1 MPIEILQGLAIP
13 FLGTTLGAA
22 CVFLLRGELD
32 HRIQK
37 AFTGFAAGI
46 MVAASVWSLL
56 IPSMEESSALGAY
69 ASLPAVAGFWA
80 GTLFLLLLDHII
92 PQSIAISVQE
102 AIYHQV
108 DELFDK
114 FCPTKHLDII
124 RHVITRTDMTLDDIE
139 QLQELLEA
147 KKATAVDEVTCTCI
161 PGQCTCKEHLEL
173 EASHG

>member
-1 MPIEILQGLAIP
+1 MTISNAEW
-13 FLGTTLGAA
+13 
-22 CVFLLRGELD
+22 D
-32 HRIQK
+32 
-37 AFTGFAAGI
+37 I
-46 MVAASVWSLL
+46 MRVVWAQ
-56 IPSMEESSALGAY
+56 ERVTSSAILTILNQKLQWTSSTIKTLLKRLVDKGYLATEK
-69 ASLPAVAGFWA
+69 VGKGFVYSA
-80 GTLFLLLLDHII
+80 L
-92 PQSIAISVQE
+92 ISEQE

-161 PGQCTCKEHLEL
+161 TWQCTCKEHLEL

>member
-1 MPIEILQGLAIP
+1 MTISNAEW
-13 FLGTTLGAA
+13 
-22 CVFLLRGELD
+22 D
-32 HRIQK
+32 
-37 AFTGFAAGI
+37 I
-46 MVAASVWSLL
+46 MRVVWAQ
-56 IPSMEESSALGAY
+56 ERVTSSAILTILNQKLQWTSSTIKTLLKRLVDKGYLATEK
-69 ASLPAVAGFWA
+69 VGKGFVYSA
-80 GTLFLLLLDHII
+80 L
-92 PQSIAISVQE
+92 ISEQE

-139 QLQELLEA
+139 QLQELLEV

>member
-1 MPIEILQGLAIP
+1 MTISTAEW
-13 FLGTTLGAA
+13 
-22 CVFLLRGELD
+22 D
-32 HRIQK
+32 
-37 AFTGFAAGI
+37 I
-46 MVAASVWSLL
+46 MRVVWAQ
-56 IPSMEESSALGAY
+56 ERVTSSAILTILNQKLQW
-69 ASLPAVAGFWA
+69 ASSTIKTLLKRLVDKGYLATEKVGKGFVYSA
-80 GTLFLLLLDHII
+80 L
-92 PQSIAISVQE
+92 ISEQE

-139 QLQELLEA
+139 QLRELLEA

>member
-1 MPIEILQGLAIP
+1 MTISNAEW
-13 FLGTTLGAA
+13 
-22 CVFLLRGELD
+22 D
-32 HRIQK
+32 
-37 AFTGFAAGI
+37 I
-46 MVAASVWSLL
+46 MRVVWAQ
-56 IPSMEESSALGAY
+56 ERVTSSAILTILNQKLQWTSSTIKTLLKRLVDKGYLATEK
-69 ASLPAVAGFWA
+69 VGKGFVYSA
-80 GTLFLLLLDHII
+80 L
-92 PQSIAISVQE
+92 ISEQE

>member
-1 MPIEILQGLAIP
+1 MTISNAEW
-13 FLGTTLGAA
+13 
-22 CVFLLRGELD
+22 D
-32 HRIQK
+32 
-37 AFTGFAAGI
+37 I
-46 MVAASVWSLL
+46 MRVVWAQ
-56 IPSMEESSALGAY
+56 ERVTSSAILTILNQKLQW
-69 ASLPAVAGFWA
+69 ASSTIKTLLKRLVDKGYLATEKVGKGFVYSA
-80 GTLFLLLLDHII
+80 L
-92 PQSIAISVQE
+92 ISEQE

-139 QLQELLEA
+139 QLRELLEA

-161 PGQCTCKEHLEL
+161 PGQCTCNENLEL

>member
-1 MPIEILQGLAIP
+1 MTISNAEW
-13 FLGTTLGAA
+13 
-22 CVFLLRGELD
+22 D
-32 HRIQK
+32 
-37 AFTGFAAGI
+37 I
-46 MVAASVWSLL
+46 MRVVWAQ
-56 IPSMEESSALGAY
+56 ERVTSSAILTILNQKLQWTSSTIKTLLKRLVDKGYLATEK
-69 ASLPAVAGFWA
+69 VGKGFVYSA
-80 GTLFLLLLDHII
+80 L
-92 PQSIAISVQE
+92 ISEQE

-124 RHVITRTDMTLDDIE
+124 RHVITRTDVTLDDIE

-161 PGQCTCKEHLEL
+161 PRQCTCKEHLEL

>member
-1 MPIEILQGLAIP
+1 MTISNAEW
-13 FLGTTLGAA
+13 
-22 CVFLLRGELD
+22 D
-32 HRIQK
+32 
-37 AFTGFAAGI
+37 I
-46 MVAASVWSLL
+46 MRVVWAQ
-56 IPSMEESSALGAY
+56 ERVTSSAILTILNQKLQWTSSTIKTLLKRLVDKGYLATEK
-69 ASLPAVAGFWA
+69 VGKGFVYSA
-80 GTLFLLLLDHII
+80 L
-92 PQSIAISVQE
+92 ISVQE

>member
-1 MPIEILQGLAIP
+1 MTISNAEW
-13 FLGTTLGAA
+13 
-22 CVFLLRGELD
+22 D
-32 HRIQK
+32 
-37 AFTGFAAGI
+37 I
-46 MVAASVWSLL
+46 MRVVWAQ
-56 IPSMEESSALGAY
+56 ERVTSSAILTILNPKLQWTSSTIKTLLKRLVDKGYLATEK
-69 ASLPAVAGFWA
+69 VGKGFVYSA
-80 GTLFLLLLDHII
+80 L
-92 PQSIAISVQE
+92 ISVQE

>member
-1 MPIEILQGLAIP
+1 MTITNAEW
-13 FLGTTLGAA
+13 
-22 CVFLLRGELD
+22 D
-32 HRIQK
+32 
-37 AFTGFAAGI
+37 I
-46 MVAASVWSLL
+46 MRVVWAQ
-56 IPSMEESSALGAY
+56 ERVTSSAILTILNQKLQWTSSTIKTLLKRLVDKGYLATEK
-69 ASLPAVAGFWA
+69 VGKGFVYSA
-80 GTLFLLLLDHII
+80 L
-92 PQSIAISVQE
+92 ISEQE

>member
-1 MPIEILQGLAIP
+1 MTISNAEW
-13 FLGTTLGAA
+13 
-22 CVFLLRGELD
+22 D
-32 HRIQK
+32 
-37 AFTGFAAGI
+37 I
-46 MVAASVWSLL
+46 MRVVWAQ
-56 IPSMEESSALGAY
+56 ERVTSSAILTILNQKLQW
-69 ASLPAVAGFWA
+69 ASSTIKTLLKRLVDKGYLATEKVGKGFVYSA
-80 GTLFLLLLDHII
+80 L
-92 PQSIAISVQE
+92 ISEQE

-139 QLQELLEA
+139 QLRELLEA

-173 EASHG
+173 EESHG

>member
-1 MPIEILQGLAIP
+1 MTISNAEW
-13 FLGTTLGAA
+13 
-22 CVFLLRGELD
+22 D
-32 HRIQK
+32 
-37 AFTGFAAGI
+37 I
-46 MVAASVWSLL
+46 MRVVWAQ
-56 IPSMEESSALGAY
+56 ERVTSSAILTILNQKLHWTSSTIKTLLKRLVDKGYLATEK
-69 ASLPAVAGFWA
+69 VGKGFVYSA
-80 GTLFLLLLDHII
+80 L
-92 PQSIAISVQE
+92 ISEQE

-147 KKATAVDEVTCTCI
+147 QKATAVDEVTCTCI

>member
-1 MPIEILQGLAIP
+1 MTISNAEW
-13 FLGTTLGAA
+13 
-22 CVFLLRGELD
+22 D
-32 HRIQK
+32 
-37 AFTGFAAGI
+37 I
-46 MVAASVWSLL
+46 MRVVWAQERV
-56 IPSMEESSALGAY
+56 ISSAILTILNQKLQWTSSTIKTLLKRLVDKGYLATEK
-69 ASLPAVAGFWA
+69 VGKGFVYSA
-80 GTLFLLLLDHII
+80 L
-92 PQSIAISVQE
+92 ISEQE

-124 RHVITRTDMTLDDIE
+124 RHVITRTDVTLDDIE

>member
-1 MPIEILQGLAIP
+1 MTISNAEW
-13 FLGTTLGAA
+13 
-22 CVFLLRGELD
+22 D
-32 HRIQK
+32 
-37 AFTGFAAGI
+37 I
-46 MVAASVWSLL
+46 MRVVWAQ
-56 IPSMEESSALGAY
+56 ERVTSSAILTILNQKLQWTSSTIKTLLKRLVDKGYLATEK
-69 ASLPAVAGFWA
+69 VGKGFVYSA
-80 GTLFLLLLDHII
+80 L
-92 PQSIAISVQE
+92 ISEQE

-161 PGQCTCKEHLEL
+161 PGQCNCKEHLEL

>member
-1 MPIEILQGLAIP
+1 MTISNAEW
-13 FLGTTLGAA
+13 
-22 CVFLLRGELD
+22 D
-32 HRIQK
+32 
-37 AFTGFAAGI
+37 I
-46 MVAASVWSLL
+46 MRVVWAQ
-56 IPSMEESSALGAY
+56 ERVTSSAILTILNQKLQWTSSTIKTLLKRLVDKGYLATEKGGK
-69 ASLPAVAGFWA
+69 GFVYSA
-80 GTLFLLLLDHII
+80 L
-92 PQSIAISVQE
+92 ISEQE

>member
-1 MPIEILQGLAIP
+1 MTISNAEW
-13 FLGTTLGAA
+13 
-22 CVFLLRGELD
+22 D
-32 HRIQK
+32 
-37 AFTGFAAGI
+37 I
-46 MVAASVWSLL
+46 MRVVWAQ
-56 IPSMEESSALGAY
+56 ERVTSSAILTILNPKLQWTSSTIKTLLKRLVDKGYLATEK
-69 ASLPAVAGFWA
+69 VGKGFVYSA
-80 GTLFLLLLDHII
+80 L
-92 PQSIAISVQE
+92 ISEQE

>member
-1 MPIEILQGLAIP
+1 MTISNAEW
-13 FLGTTLGAA
+13 
-22 CVFLLRGELD
+22 D
-32 HRIQK
+32 
-37 AFTGFAAGI
+37 I
-46 MVAASVWSLL
+46 MRVVWAQ
-56 IPSMEESSALGAY
+56 ERVTSSAILTILNQKLQWTSSTIKTLLKRLEDKGYLATEK
-69 ASLPAVAGFWA
+69 VGKGFVYSA
-80 GTLFLLLLDHII
+80 L
-92 PQSIAISVQE
+92 ISEQE

>member
-1 MPIEILQGLAIP
+1 MTISNAEW
-13 FLGTTLGAA
+13 
-22 CVFLLRGELD
+22 D
-32 HRIQK
+32 
-37 AFTGFAAGI
+37 I
-46 MVAASVWSLL
+46 MRVVWAQ
-56 IPSMEESSALGAY
+56 ERVTSSAILTILNQKLQWTSSTIKTLLKRLVDKGYLATEK
-69 ASLPAVAGFWA
+69 VGKGFVYSA
-80 GTLFLLLLDHII
+80 L
-92 PQSIAISVQE
+92 ISEQE

-124 RHVITRTDMTLDDIE
+124 RHVITRTDVTLDDIE

>member
-1 MPIEILQGLAIP
+1 MTISNAEW
-13 FLGTTLGAA
+13 
-22 CVFLLRGELD
+22 D
-32 HRIQK
+32 
-37 AFTGFAAGI
+37 I
-46 MVAASVWSLL
+46 MRVVWAQ
-56 IPSMEESSALGAY
+56 ERVTSSAILTILNQKLHWTSSTIKTLLKRLVDKGYLATEK
-69 ASLPAVAGFWA
+69 VGKGFVYSA
-80 GTLFLLLLDHII
+80 L
-92 PQSIAISVQE
+92 ISEQE

-124 RHVITRTDMTLDDIE
+124 RHVITRTNMTLDDIE

>member
-92 PQSIAISVQE
+92 PHLHLNSEE
-102 AIYHQV
+102 A
-108 DELFDK
+108 EGPKSAL
-114 FCPTKHLDII
+114 
-124 RHVITRTDMTLDDIE
+124 
-139 QLQELLEA
+139 
-147 KKATAVDEVTCTCI
+147 
-161 PGQCTCKEHLEL
+161 
-173 EASHG
+173 S

>member
-1 MPIEILQGLAIP
+1 MGHYASG
-13 FLGTTLGAA
+13 LGTRACYKLCYSHYFKPKVALTSSTIKTLLKRLVDKGYLATEK
-22 CVFLLRGELD
+22 VG
-32 HRIQK
+32 K
-37 AFTGFAAGI
+37 GF
-46 MVAASVWSLL
+46 VY
-56 IPSMEESSALGAY
+56 SAL
-69 ASLPAVAGFWA
+69 
-80 GTLFLLLLDHII
+80 
-92 PQSIAISVQE
+92 ISEQE

-147 KKATAVDEVTCTCI
+147 QKATAVDEVTCTCI

>member
-1 MPIEILQGLAIP
+1 MTISNAE
-13 FLGTTLGAA
+13 
-22 CVFLLRGELD
+22 CD
-32 HRIQK
+32 
-37 AFTGFAAGI
+37 I
-46 MVAASVWSLL
+46 MRVVWAQ
-56 IPSMEESSALGAY
+56 ERVTSSAILTILNQKLQWTSSTIKTLLKRLVDKGYLATEK
-69 ASLPAVAGFWA
+69 VGKGFVYSA
-80 GTLFLLLLDHII
+80 L
-92 PQSIAISVQE
+92 ISEQE

>member
-1 MPIEILQGLAIP
+1 MTISNAEW
-13 FLGTTLGAA
+13 
-22 CVFLLRGELD
+22 D
-32 HRIQK
+32 
-37 AFTGFAAGI
+37 I
-46 MVAASVWSLL
+46 MRVVWAQ
-56 IPSMEESSALGAY
+56 ERVTSSAILTILNQKLQWT
-69 ASLPAVAGFWA
+69 SSTIK
-80 GTLFLLLLDHII
+80 TLFKRLVDKGYLATEKVGKGFVYSAL
-92 PQSIAISVQE
+92 ISEQE